1 MPLIQRPA
9 PALFR
14 AENATS
20 DGPSRRAFLKLGCSC
35 CAMLAA
41 PQLAFGQTP
50 SPDVARHLAAAK
62 DAASTDLGTYL
73 TLGQSA
79 DPNYKLVM
87 PDFKALMDIP
97 APPPGKAFD

>member
-14 AENATS
+14 AEETTS

-50 SPDVARHLAAAK
+50 SPDVAIIAYEVRQTVTLKGEPKELHAA
-62 DAASTDLGTYL
+62 DLSTWIRGEDGWACHAHTEPLIE
-73 TLGQSA
+73 
-79 DPNYKLVM
+79 DKPKH
-87 PDFKALMDIP
+87 
-97 APPPGKAFD
+97 